1 MVVRVLSALAS
12 GGALLWRRGGDDV
25 GRGTRRQHEDGV
37 ELRPGCSG
45 DGAVDVAMPAIEE
58 ALARLVCPWHA
69 VVPGV
74 LVRKR
79 SLDDLDED
87 RPGMGVPAGVLAW
100 REAGVRDEDVGL
112 AIDASYACCSDTGW
126 RTVGAVSKSGM
137 TT

>member
-1 MVVRVLSALAS
+1 
-12 GGALLWRRGGDDV
+12 
-25 GRGTRRQHEDGV
+25 
-37 ELRPGCSG
+37 
-45 DGAVDVAMPAIEE
+45 MPAIEE